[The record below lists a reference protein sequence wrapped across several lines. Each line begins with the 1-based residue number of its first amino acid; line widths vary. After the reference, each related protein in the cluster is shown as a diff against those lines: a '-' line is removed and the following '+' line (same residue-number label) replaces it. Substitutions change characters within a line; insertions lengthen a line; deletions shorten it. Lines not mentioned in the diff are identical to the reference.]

1 MERNLARTVG
11 ALRRLLD
18 ALLIA
23 LILVVLVGVV
33 LGKLVPLTGR
43 ETIVIGGRSM
53 EPTLPLGAAIV
64 NGPVDPAILAAG
76 QIVSLKAGPQNT
88 LYTHRIVAVVDQADG
103 RWVQTKGDANPEED
117 PTLVPASAIV
127 GRTELIIPLAG
138 YLIALLSMPAGVMFI
153 IGLAASLLAG
163 AWLLES
169 VESDGS
175 RSRRAAP
182 VSSTSADRSRAG
194 EPMAARR
201 ANLQLANGVSDPLSN
216 GAPSDFHARPTVA
229 EQLARSRETRVRRNR
244 WGSNFPR
251 RDDRPRA

>member
-1 MERNLARTVG
+1 MERNLGRIVS

-18 ALLIA
+18 ALLVA

-53 EPTLPLGAAIV
+53 EPTLPLGSAVV
-64 NGPVDPAILAAG
+64 NGRVDRATLAPG
-76 QIVSLKAGPQNT
+76 QIVSLKAGPHNT
-88 LYTHRIVAVVDQADG
+88 LYTHRIVAVIDQADG
-103 RWVQTKGDANPEED
+103 RWVRTKGDANPEED

-127 GRTELIIPLAG
+127 GRTEFIVPLAG

-153 IGLAASLLAG
+153 VGLAASLLAG

-175 RSRRAAP
+175 RRLRAGP
-182 VSSTSADRSRAG
+182 VPTERSRSG
-194 EPMAARR
+194 EPIAVRQAT
-201 ANLQLANGVSDPLSN
+201 LQLATEAPNPLSTA
-216 GAPSDFHARPTVA
+216 APSSDLQGRPTVA

-244 WGSNFPR
+244 WAATFPP

>member
-1 MERNLARTVG
+1 MERNLGRTVG

-53 EPTLPLGAAIV
+53 EPTLPLGSAVV
-64 NGPVDPAILAAG
+64 NGRVDPATLAPG

-88 LYTHRIVAVVDQADG
+88 LYTHRIVAVIDQADG
-103 RWVQTKGDANPEED
+103 RWVRTKGDANPEDD

-127 GRTELIIPLAG
+127 GRTEFIVPLAG

-175 RSRRAAP
+175 RPRRVAP
-182 VSSTSADRSRAG
+182 LPTERPRSG
-194 EPMAARR
+194 EPIAVRPAG
-201 ANLQLANGVSDPLSN
+201 LQLAMPSPVANA
-216 GAPSDFHARPTVA
+216 APSADFQGRPTVA
-229 EQLARSRETRVRRNR
+229 EQLARSRETRARRNR
-244 WGSNFPR
+244 WGATFPP

>member
-1 MERNLARTVG
+1 MERNLGRIVG

-53 EPTLPLGAAIV
+53 EPTLPLGAAVV
-64 NGPVDPAILAAG
+64 NGRVDPATLAPG

-103 RWVQTKGDANPEED
+103 RWVRTKGDANPEED

-127 GRTELIIPLAG
+127 GRTEFIVPLAG

-153 IGLAASLLAG
+153 VGLAASLLAG

-175 RSRRAAP
+175 RRRRAGP
-182 VSSTSADRSRAG
+182 VPTERSRSG
-194 EPMAARR
+194 EPIAVRQAT
-201 ANLQLANGVSDPLSN
+201 LQLATEAPNPLSTA
-216 GAPSDFHARPTVA
+216 APSSNFQGRPTVA

-244 WGSNFPR
+244 WGATFPPR
-251 RDDRPRA
+251 NDRPRA

>member
-1 MERNLARTVG
+1 MERNLGRTVG

-53 EPTLPLGAAIV
+53 EPTLPLGSAVV
-64 NGPVDPAILAAG
+64 NGRADPATLAAG

-88 LYTHRIVAVVDQADG
+88 LYTHRIVAVIDRPDG

-127 GRTELIIPLAG
+127 GRTEFIVPLAG
-138 YLIALLSMPAGVMFI
+138 
-153 IGLAASLLAG
+153 
-163 AWLLES
+163 
-169 VESDGS
+169 
-175 RSRRAAP
+175 
-182 VSSTSADRSRAG
+182 
-194 EPMAARR
+194 
-201 ANLQLANGVSDPLSN
+201 
-216 GAPSDFHARPTVA
+216 
-229 EQLARSRETRVRRNR
+229 
-244 WGSNFPR
+244 
-251 RDDRPRA
+251 

>member
-1 MERNLARTVG
+1 MERNLGRTVR

-53 EPTLPLGAAIV
+53 EPTLPLGSAVV
-64 NGPVDPAILAAG
+64 NGRADPATLAAG

-88 LYTHRIVAVVDQADG
+88 LYTHRIVAVIDRPDG

-127 GRTELIIPLAG
+127 GRTEFIVPLAG

-175 RSRRAAP
+175 RPRQAAALP
-182 VSSTSADRSRAG
+182 TERPRSG
-194 EPMAARR
+194 EPMAVRPAR
-201 ANLQLANGVSDPLSN
+201 LQLATGAPNPLS
-216 GAPSDFHARPTVA
+216 ATAASAAFHGRPTVA
-229 EQLARSRETRVRRNR
+229 EQLARSRATRVRRNR
-244 WGSNFPR
+244 WGATFPP

>member
-53 EPTLPLGAAIV
+53 EPTLPLGSAVV
-64 NGPVDPAILAAG
+64 NAPVDPATLAAG

-88 LYTHRIVAVVDQADG
+88 LYTHRIIAVVDRADG
-103 RWVQTKGDANPEED
+103 RWVRTKGDANPEED
-117 PTLVPASAIV
+117 PTLVPSSAIV
-127 GRTELIIPLAG
+127 GRTELVIPLAG

-153 IGLAASLLAG
+153 VGLAASLLAG

-175 RSRRAAP
+175 RPRSAAP
-182 VSSTSADRSRAG
+182 VPTDRSRSG
-194 EPMAARR
+194 EPIAVRPAR
-201 ANLQLANGVSDPLSN
+201 LQLANGAPNPRLT
-216 GAPSDFHARPTVA
+216 GAPSSAFQGRPTVA

-244 WGSNFPR
+244 WGSSFPR
-251 RDDRPRA
+251 RDDRPRT

>member
-64 NGPVDPAILAAG
+64 NGKVDPATLAAG

-88 LYTHRIVAVVDQADG
+88 LYTHRIIAVIDRADG

-127 GRTELIIPLAG
+127 GRTEFIVPLAG

-169 VESDGS
+169 IETDGS
-175 RSRRAAP
+175 RPRRAGSLPTERSRSGEPIAVRPATLQLATGPNALSRAAP
-182 VSSTSADRSRAG
+182 S
-194 EPMAARR
+194 
-201 ANLQLANGVSDPLSN
+201 
-216 GAPSDFHARPTVA
+216 SDFHGRPTVA

-244 WGSNFPR
+244 WGSSLPR